1 MEYSEY
7 METLKEQ
14 IHNRHARALVAEE
27 IEGHILEQAKDY
39 EEEGMSHEEALKEA
53 VHQMGDPV
61 ETGSRLNQIHR
72 PVFPWKMMLLAL
84 LLTFISVGMSVVVAR
99 ETGWQTVGMQYL
111 GGLLTVHVIEFLIIA
126 GILFL
131 DYTVFMRHTRE
142 LYFGYLVFLL
152 LCQISGNFRM
162 DYQIGYL
169 LSYGIQTLFP
179 LFFAGMIYRNRGK
192 EWRGMVKSIL
202 WIAVPSF
209 LLLHFGNGQL
219 CTAVILEN
227 TFICLLLLL
236 VSVKH
241 GIFGERKNRQFFALA
256 GMMLAVGVVFVTLFL
271 PAGSYWRERIAAMLN
286 PASTE
291 AGYQN
296 LMIRREISDFKWI
309 GGTSLL
315 PMAQQDDMV
324 ETYLLNSIFSYF
336 GVLAGLVVLA
346 VFVCFLCHA
355 FRQSLHQRNR
365 MGFLLGIATSS
376 GLLVRV
382 AAYIAINFGYAF
394 WYTTAVPFFSG
405 NLMDVMVNG
414 IYVGLLFSVLRNKM
428 ILGETQAAGKE
439 KKIRLPV

>member
-14 IHNRHARALVAEE
+14 IQNKHARALVAEE
-27 IEGHILEQAKDY
+27 IEGHISEQAKDY
-39 EEEGMSHEEALKEA
+39 EEEGMSQEAALKEA
-53 VHQMGDPV
+53 VRQMGDPV
-61 ETGSRLNQIHR
+61 ETGSRLNKIHR

-84 LLTFISVGMSVVVAR
+84 LLTFISVGMSAVVAQ
-99 ETGWQTVGMQYL
+99 ETGRQAEGMQYL
-111 GGLLTVHVIEFLIIA
+111 GGLLAVHVVEFVIIT
-126 GILFL
+126 GILFM
-131 DYTVFMRHTRE
+131 DYTALMRHTRE
-142 LYFGYLVFLL
+142 LYMGYLGFLL

-162 DYQIGYL
+162 DYSAGYL
-169 LSYGIQTLFP
+169 LSYGIQTLLP
-179 LFFAGMIYRNRGK
+179 LFFAGIIYQNRGK
-192 EWRGMVKSIL
+192 EWKGMVKSIL
-202 WIAVPSF
+202 WIAVPPF
-209 LLLHFGNGQL
+209 LLLLFGSAQR

-236 VSVKH
+236 ISIKH
-241 GIFGERKNRQFFALA
+241 GIFGEQKRRQLFLLA
-256 GMMLAVGVVFVTLFL
+256 GMTAAAGALFALL
-271 PAGSYWRERIAAMLN
+271 PFSAGTYQRERIAAMLN

-296 LMIRREISDFKWI
+296 LLIRREISDFKWI
-309 GGTSLL
+309 GGASLL

-365 MGFLLGIATSS
+365 MGFLLGIAASS

-382 AAYIAINFGYAF
+382 AAYIAINFGYAC
-394 WYTTAVPFFSG
+394 WYTTAVPFFGG
-405 NLMDVMVNG
+405 NLVDVIVNG

-428 ILGETQAAGKE
+428 ILGETQADGK
-439 KKIRLPV
+439 KRKIRLPE